1 MRNSV
6 VAIALIFAAAC
17 GSDSTSGPKQTT
29 NTNAAYYIYMQP
41 ATFSPAFGLIIAP
54 NDTIVWHFS
63 AGSDGNGHNVRF
75 TTKIAGVPADLPV
88 QKTGT
93 ARSVFTTKGEFKFS
107 CDVHPGMDG
116 GLTVQ

>member
-1 MRNSV
+1 MRFISI
-6 VAIALIFAAAC
+6 VAACLFVAAC
-17 GSDSTSGPKQTT
+17 GSDSTAPK
-29 NTNAAYYIYMQP
+29 NTNATYEIFMGAT
-41 ATFSPAFGLIIAP
+41 TFSPAFGLIIAP
-54 NDTIVWHFS
+54 NDTILWHFS
-63 AGSDGNGHNVRF
+63 AGGDNQGHNVRF

>member
-1 MRNSV
+1 MRFISL
-6 VAIALIFAAAC
+6 VAACFLVAC
-17 GSDSTSGPKQTT
+17 GSDYGSGPKQTT
-29 NTNAAYYIYMQP
+29 NTNATYDIYAEP

-54 NDTIVWHFS
+54 GDTILWHFS
-63 AGSDGNGHNVRF
+63 TGSDGQGHNVRF
-75 TTKIAGVPADLPV
+75 TTKIAGVPADLAV

-93 ARSVFTTKGEFKFS
+93 ARSLFTTKGEFRFS

>member
-1 MRNSV
+1 MRFISV
-6 VAIALIFAAAC
+6 IAACLLVTAC
-17 GSDSTSGPKQTT
+17 GSDSSTAPKQT
-29 NTNAAYYIYMQP
+29 NTNATYDIYMQA

-54 NDTIVWHFS
+54 NDTILWHFS
-63 AGSDGNGHNVRF
+63 AGGDGQGHNVRF
-75 TTKIAGVPADLPV
+75 TIKISGVPADLSV